1 MYTMT
6 MRKAMLS
13 CNCLRLQQ
21 FPYATAVPTADF
33 QPRRRSI
40 AQHKAHPRVYYGGRH
55 TVTLLPGAGTGPEL
69 MDYVKKIFKYTGV
82 PVDFEE
88 IEIAENST
96 TDDLDYAITSIQRN
110 GIALKGNI
118 ESNCLTSENLV
129 GNVTLRKELDLYVNM
144 VQCVSFPGTS
154 ARFNNVDIT
163 IIRQNVE
170 GEYSMLEHQT
180 TDGVVESLKIVTEE
194 NAKRIARY
202 AFEHA
207 INNGRKKVTIVHKAN
222 IMKLSDGLFLETAR
236 SVGEDYPEIACNDM
250 IVDNACM
257 QLVSNPHQFD
267 MILTSNLYG
276 SVISNVVCG
285 LLGGVGIYSGRNVG
299 ENHVIFEPA
308 TRNSGHSIAGK
319 NIANPVAMLHA
330 ASDMLQH
337 LGLDKYA
344 ELIKAGIRGSLRD
357 RVCTPDLGGT
367 ATSQEVVA
375 SIMKHIEIA
384 LQSHQ

>member
-1 MYTMT
+1 MSAEGVVRRAVYARTRGNNSWT
-6 MRKAMLS
+6 RQSCASIRVYCYCFDRERERKTHNTHTRTHHAR
-13 CNCLRLQQ
+13 CDTTAAKGKIHNPRY
-21 FPYATAVPTADF
+21 PYDRACAPGT
-33 QPRRRSI
+33 RRSV
-40 AQHKAHPRVYYGGRH
+40 AASGRKCS
-55 TVTLLPGAGTGPEL
+55 VSQ
-69 MDYVKKIFKYTGV
+69 KKNF
-82 PVDFEE
+82 
-88 IEIAENST
+88 A
-96 TDDLDYAITSIQRN
+96 
-110 GIALKGNI
+110 
-118 ESNCLTSENLV
+118 
-129 GNVTLRKELDLYVNM
+129 KELDLYVNM